1 MSNCII
7 FSFENSTVTVL
18 EKDGEI
24 WFQAAS
30 LTSIL
35 GFKNG
40 RQALSTHVDEEDVQ
54 KMDTL
59 TKGGKQKS
67 TYVNESGMYSL
78 IFGSTKPE
86 AKTFK
91 RWVTSEVLPQIRKT
105 GSYTL
110 PTEPRLSDKQ
120 VGYLYQSVMRICAE
134 TGQPYQTVF
143 GGLKRHFGVA
153 SYKHLAP
160 KDFQAACAWLGVTVK
175 TFEGEVIDAPDN
187 WESCRHN
194 VQSTLNA
201 AEWVCYWFT
210 HHYPALKLLNPHA
223 ANFIIDHV
231 KDMKLGIGLIRSRM
245 NWNGMSR
252 QHMEYF
258 PWNGSNEQQ
267 QHYRSIHPIF

>member
-1 MSNCII
+1 MNAIL
-7 FSFENSTVTVL
+7 SFNNVHFDIS
-18 EKDGEI
+18 DI
-24 WFQAAS
+24 
-30 LTSIL
+30 
-35 GFKNG
+35 NG
-40 RQALSTHVDEEDVQ
+40 
-54 KMDTL
+54 
-59 TKGGKQKS
+59 
-67 TYVNESGMYSL
+67 
-78 IFGSTKPE
+78 
-86 AKTFK
+86 KTWL
-91 RWVTSEVLPQIRKT
+91 RLPQIGAALGYANPYKIQQVYNRNADEFTDNMTQVIELPTQGGIQSVRVFSLRGCHLLGMLARTKIAKEFRSWVLDILERET
-105 GSYTL
+105 DNQ

-223 ANFIIDHV
+223 ASFIIDHV

-245 NWNGMSR
+245 NWQGVNR

-267 QHYRSIHPIF
+267 QHYHFKHLA